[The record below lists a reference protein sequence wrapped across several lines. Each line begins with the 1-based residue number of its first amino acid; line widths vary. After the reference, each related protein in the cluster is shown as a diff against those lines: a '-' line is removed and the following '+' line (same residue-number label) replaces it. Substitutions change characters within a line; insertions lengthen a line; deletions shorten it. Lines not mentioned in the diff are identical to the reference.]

1 MTPTW
6 RLISNHIKN
15 IFIFLLTYRNEIIQ
29 GENFSICTNNSSLWK
44 NSLCVRLYVK
54 KSVKE
59 EEETIKRH
67 NLRLLNVKDETPS
80 ALAQFQKVNILA
92 LKLVGI
98 TISWII
104 LVNRILM
111 ILLVYQCKY
120 DTTYFSKSVYSFYY
134 EI

>member
-15 IFIFLLTYRNEIIQ
+15 IIIFLFTYRNEMIQ
-29 GENFSICTNNSSLWK
+29 GENFSICTNNSNLWK

-67 NLRLLNVKDETPS
+67 NLRLLNVKVETPS

-92 LKLVGI
+92 LKLVRNI
-98 TISWII
+98 ISWII
-104 LVNRILM
+104 LVNLITMISSRIIDN
-111 ILLVYQCKY
+111 ILLCF
-120 DTTYFSKSVYSFYY
+120 TT
-134 EI
+134 IPT